1 MTDEDKAE
9 IEAQD
14 RSDPEDV
21 AAPFDPTE
29 AADE

>member
-14 RSDPEDV
+14 QHDPEDV
-21 AAPFDPTE
+21 EVPFDPE
-29 AADE
+29 EVADE

>member
-14 RSDPEDV
+14 QHDPEDV
-21 AAPFDPTE
+21 ADPFDPE
-29 AADE
+29 EVEDA

>member
-14 RSDPEDV
+14 QHDPEDV
-21 AAPFDPTE
+21 AAPFDPTGVE
-29 AADE
+29 DA